1 MCSRFENSGNP
12 RDLAGRFGLPAAPAL
27 ANRCEFR
34 PTDSALIVESG
45 GLARL
50 AQWGLPAPWDGKPL
64 INARAETLSGKP
76 AFQGLLQNRCLVPA
90 TAWFEWRKTGTGK
103 HKNRIGLA
111 GGGLFAFAGL
121 TDGAHFTIITCA
133 PAPSIAPIH
142 ERMPVVLAPAWER
155 PWLDNRRP
163 FAEAAAALAPFA
175 VAPLAAVE
183 EAATPPPQGDLFG

>member
-1 MCSRFENSGNP
+1 MCSRFEINSRP
-12 RDLAGRFGLPAAPAL
+12 RDLARRFGLSDEPSGFTTG
-27 ANRCEFR
+27 EVR
-34 PTDSALIVESG
+34 PTDAALTIDATG
-45 GLARL
+45 AR
-50 AQWGLPAPWDGKPL
+50 AMRWGLDVDWDSKPL